1 MDITLFIFFIIFAL
15 LIGSLAGALLVF
27 LFTQKSGRKK
37 QFEREELIQT
47 YEQKINE
54 LNKMHQLEIERARK
68 ESVDQSRNT
77 LKGKMAEQMAPLLP
91 GFNFLPADS
100 RFLGDP
106 VDYVVFNGY
115 TSLRDANGSADDLE
129 VVILDI
135 KQNTAA
141 LSPSQKAIAR
151 AVEEGRVRFDIV
163 RIFEDGTVK
172 SHTWKSKRGKKNGAG

>member
-1 MDITLFIFFIIFAL
+1 MNTFVVVAAVIFAL
-15 LIGSLAGALLVF
+15 FVGVLLGGAAVYLLSSRGEKDF
-27 LFTQKSGRKK
+27 QDK
-37 QFEREELIQT
+37 REKLIQY
-47 YEQKINE
+47 YEQKIGQ
-54 LNKMHQLEIERARK
+54 LNQAHSAEIDKARK

-115 TSLRDANGSADDLE
+115 TNLRDANGSPDDVE

-135 KQNTAA
+135 KQNTAG
-141 LSPSQKAIAR
+141 LTTSQRAIAK

-163 RIFEDGTVK
+163 RIFDDGTVK
-172 SHTWKSKRGKKNGAG
+172 SHTFQSRRAKKAQVG